1 MKTRWRRLIIILT
14 AVLFVG
20 GMIGF
25 QILSKQKAPPPRNAS
40 TGPVSLQLDAG
51 LIKLDALAVPVPIQ
65 GRIAAYEKIDIY
77 AEVNGLAA
85 AAAHPFKEGVRFK
98 KGETLVQLDDREARL
113 ALQGQRAALLT
124 TLAQI
129 LPDLRIE
136 FPENFSVWQNYVDKL
151 DPEKTIQDL
160 PKPKSEREKYFLASR
175 NIQTQYYTIRS
186 AEERLSK
193 YRIIAPF
200 DGAITTVDI
209 QTGALVRPGQR
220 IGQFLRT
227 GTYELESTVSLGDLQ
242 FVKPGQTVK
251 LTSED
256 TGQEYTGTI
265 RRIGEQIEQSTQ
277 MLPVYIEVSGP
288 NLKEGMFL
296 SGSVKGTM
304 EQGVFALPKD
314 LLINGRS
321 IWTIRDSS
329 LVKADV
335 DLVRSARDVALIKGI
350 AEGTLFVRKVIPGM
364 YEGQKIT
371 YTIE

>member
-14 AVLFVG
+14 AVIFVG

-25 QILSKQKAPPPRNAS
+25 QFLSNQKAPPPRNAS
-40 TGPVSLQLDAG
+40 TGPVSLQLEAG
-51 LIKLDALAVPVPIQ
+51 SIHLSTLAVPVPIQ
-65 GRIAAYEKIDIY
+65 GRIAAYEKIDLF
-77 AEVNGLAA
+77 AEVNGLAYA
-85 AAAHPFKEGVRFK
+85 GAHPFKEGVRFR

-124 TLAQI
+124 TLAQN

-136 FPENFSVWQNYVDKL
+136 FPEHFPVWQAYIDKL
-151 DPEKTIQDL
+151 DPEKVIQDL
-160 PKPKSEREKYFLASR
+160 PKPISDREKYFLASR
-175 NIQTQYYTIRS
+175 NIQTQYYVIRS

-193 YRIIAPF
+193 YRIVAPF
-200 DGAITTVDI
+200 EGVLTTVDI

-227 GTYELESTVSLGDLQ
+227 GTYELKSTVSLGDLQ

-265 RRIGEQIEQSTQ
+265 RRIGEQIESATQ
-277 MLPVYIEVSGP
+277 MLPIYIEISGP

-296 SGSVKGTM
+296 SGAVKGTM

-329 LVKADV
+329 LLRTDV
-335 DLVRSARDVALIKGI
+335 DLVRSARDIALIKGVL
-350 AEGTLFVRKVIPGM
+350 EGTVFVRYVIPGM
-364 YEGQKIT
+364 FEGQKVT
-371 YTIE
+371 YTID

>member
-200 DGAITTVDI
+200 EGAITTVDI